1 MATLRQSVSKAFA
14 TFRDSWFD
22 RTSVTPTKPQ
32 GVSGTGYFGGFVS
45 TRERNPSLIGQQKYT
60 TLDELVRNQA
70 TVAASVRYILEMTSH
85 ASWAFDPIDDTDEAK
100 KYAEKTEEMLTRSLV
115 TPWHRIVRR
124 AATYRF
130 YGFSLQE
137 WIGKRSKEGLFVLH
151 DIQARPQRTIIRWDV
166 RETGELRGVGQ
177 ESIHDGLER
186 YLPRGKLMYLVD
198 DALDDSPEG
207 LGLLRQIAEPARR
220 LMRYEQ
226 LEGFD
231 YETTLKGMPIGRVPL
246 SRLRD
251 AVKAGTMTPEEM
263 EARIFPIKNVV
274 ENHIRTA
281 NLGAVL
287 DSITWM
293 GQGENAQPS
302 NIYQYDL
309 DVVKGEVT
317 ANAQKAIGEAIIRL
331 QWDIARICGTE
342 SLLIGA
348 NGRGTHALSA
358 DKTTSLLMMVDG
370 MLQDI
375 AAVVHADIVLPFF
388 RMNGW
393 PEDLAPR
400 PQTDAVQYRN
410 ISEITK
416 ALLDMAQ
423 AGAVLDP
430 DDPAIAIVRRAVGL
444 PRPPEVNRA
453 AEAAIQAAEAAAA
466 TTQGKAKTPGSQG
479 RGSALKMIREE
490 DGKFLVLTND
500 GSRVLGTH
508 DTRAEAERQ
517 LRAVE
522 VNKAY
527 RGDGHAVVMYLP
539 AKHASEMWQ
548 WAAKEEDRVQP
559 EDMHLTLA
567 FLGESLTPEQEERV
581 KRAVEEVSAM
591 TVSPTLVVGGLDS
604 FSPSASS
611 KNRRVWYA
619 PVEGAQ
625 VIRAALV
632 ERIGDLIASERAFV
646 PHVTLAYQS
655 EGEECDVRWTSPRAV
670 TFEYLCY
677 GTGGV
682 RTEYPFKEA

>member
-1 MATLRQSVSKAFA
+1 MASLRQSVSKAFA

-22 RTSVTPTKPQ
+22 REPITPTKAQ

-166 RETGELRGVGQ
+166 KETGELRGVGQ
-177 ESIHDGLER
+177 ESIHDGMER

-251 AVKAGTMTPEEM
+251 AVKKGDMTPEEM
-263 EARIFPIKNVV
+263 EARIYPIKNVV

-430 DDPAIAIVRRAVGL
+430 DDPAIGIVRRAVGL
-444 PRPPEVNRA
+444 PRPPEINRA
-453 AEAAIQAAEAAAA
+453 AEAAIAAAEASAA

-479 RGSALKMIREE
+479 RGSAFKLE
-490 DGKFLVLTND
+490 
-500 GSRVLGTH
+500 
-508 DTRAEAERQ
+508 
-517 LRAVE
+517 
-522 VNKAY
+522 KAY
-527 RGDGHAVVMYLP
+527 RGNGHAVVMYLP
-539 AKHASEMWQ
+539 SKHASEMWQ
-548 WAAKEEDRVQP
+548 WAKKEEDRIEP

-567 FLGESLTPEQEERV
+567 YLGDSLTPEQEERV
-581 KRAVEEVSAM
+581 KQAVEQISSM

-604 FSPSASS
+604 FPPAAHN

-619 PVEGAQ
+619 PVEGALALR
-625 VIRAALV
+625 RAL
-632 ERIGDLIASERAFV
+632 EDKIGDLFLGEGMRGFV
-646 PHVTLAYQS
+646 PHVTLAYQTD
-655 EGEECDVRWTSPRAV
+655 GEECDVRWTAPRAV
-670 TFEYLCY
+670 TFDYLTY
-677 GTGGV
+677 GAAGV